1 MQVLISGKGVE
12 LTDAIKNYI
21 TKKISS
27 LDKFYDKIIRADVVV
42 CLETNHH
49 QKGKIFVADCK
60 LEVPGQDLF
69 ASKNEVTLYKAID
82 KVRDYLEGELKKHK
96 VLSREKEKK
105 ARREV
110 RKSKEYQTEI
120 Y

>member
-12 LTDAIKNYI
+12 VTDAIKEYI

-42 CLETNHH
+42 CLETNNHH

-60 LEVPGQDLF
+60 LEVPGKDLF
-69 ASKNEVTLYKAID
+69 ASKNEISLYKAID
-82 KVRDYLEGELKKHK
+82 KVRDYLENELKKHK
-96 VLSREKEKK
+96 VMTREKEKK
-105 ARREV
+105 DRREV
-110 RKSKEYQTEI
+110 RSSKEYQVEI
-120 Y
+120 